1 MSGISIIGISI
12 VLLSFTKI
20 FVLIKADNLSF
31 LNVSYMYLLKLA
43 SIESLLNFKDKF
55 TVIATAI
62 DPSLLISLLGINIV
76 DSLSKDTK

>member
-1 MSGISIIGISI
+1 MSGISIIGIFI

-31 LNVSYMYLLKLA
+31 LKVSYIYSLKLA
-43 SIESLLNFKDKF
+43 SIEFSLNFKDKF
-55 TVIATAI
+55 TVIVTAI
-62 DPSLLISLLGINIV
+62 DPSLLISLLGISIV